1 MQAWDQ
7 LRELNA
13 CLAPTAWTVFI
24 RGANSLN
31 WMHAGAHPL
40 VLTESVGPS
49 AWSEC
54 MSAANCLKGMNE
66 WGQLLELN
74 KWVRQTLWIEYMRGS
89 NSLNWNHTWG
99 QLRELNSYLGP
110 IAWTE
115 CESEAN
121 CLNWMNEWGQ
131 LLEMNECL
139 GPITWIE
146 CLRQTHWYASPFL
159 SFIAFCFIFQAHR
172 WFEWPVDAGGHI
184 TVALNLR
191 AAHHWFYMISCGHL
205 GTAAQA
211 SRKYN
216 VHVLVGIDTHLVNTL

>member
-74 KWVRQTLWIEYMRGS
+74 KWARQTLWIEYMRGS

-121 CLNWMNEWGQ
+121 CLNWMNEWGSIAW
-131 LLEMNECL
+131 NEWMPGAYCL
-139 GPITWIE
+139 NWMPE
-146 CLRQTHWYASPFL
+146 ANSLVCLTIFVFHCFLFYISSPPL
-159 SFIAFCFIFQAHR
+159 IWMAC
-172 WFEWPVDAGGHI
+172 DAGGHI